1 MRGHSYTVAGGKGG
15 VGKTTTVVN
24 VATALRDRGHEV
36 VVVDADLAMTN
47 LGAVLGVDH
56 EPTLHDVLAE
66 DASIDGAI
74 TTVDGLTVLPGDP
87 AIDRCEA
94 AKPGNLRTVVEQLE
108 RRFEIVLVD
117 TGAGLTHESMVPFA
131 ACDAVVLV
139 TTPDDT
145 AVTDAEKAGQ
155 LAEKVDGHLAGVV
168 ATRGDETDGENVAAQ
183 MGLPLLGTVP
193 EATVVG
199 NEPVVE
205 EAPDSSVAGAFRSIA
220 EELAPEPAEEPTAE
234 TTVGVGD

>member
-145 AVTDAEKAGQ
+145 RPLPTPKRPASSPRRSTATWRASSRR
-155 LAEKVDGHLAGVV
+155 A
-168 ATRGDETDGENVAAQ
+168 ATR
-183 MGLPLLGTVP
+183 PTVRTSP
-193 EATVVG
+193 HKWACRCWGQYPRPPSSAT
-199 NEPVVE
+199 NR
-205 EAPDSSVAGAFRSIA
+205 SSRKR
-220 EELAPEPAEEPTAE
+220 PTAA
-234 TTVGVGD
+234 